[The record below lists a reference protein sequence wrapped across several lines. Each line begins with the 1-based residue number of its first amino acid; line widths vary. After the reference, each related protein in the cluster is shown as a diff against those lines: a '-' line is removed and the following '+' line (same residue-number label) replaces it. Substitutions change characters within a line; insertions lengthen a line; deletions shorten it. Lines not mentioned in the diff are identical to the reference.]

1 MSELTN
7 IHARAVKDLTTPT
20 ELPADPNALDQV
32 KLVAGNFPAE
42 YAGNEAMTVGMI
54 KELAAQG
61 REEEIEAVNL
71 RIATEENRAKKVE
84 AALINNKA
92 NKATTLSGYGI
103 TDAYTQGEIDS
114 KVSSLESKK
123 ANKADVDTTLSNLST
138 TANKYY
144 STLAAA
150 NADIANIALNQSV
163 TIGEEANSGLWY
175 KATAGATSLTK
186 SPYDPLTQSQ
196 KYTNSV
202 LAEGYIKNYSTE
214 TTLKASV
221 PPVLEM
227 RARAEDTRK
236 IWHWKRTSGEGV
248 APITGTWTDT
258 GMSDLD
264 IAKALVSDAQTAITH
279 LNLAVQELALN
290 SLDIKALEEFQA
302 QTINHNV
309 ETLLAFNTLTT
320 TLSEFSEVEKYFS
333 EEEKLKRLEVT
344 KILLN
349 EFNDLKAN
357 GVVGNKQADVA
368 NIYTF
373 PEPKSAVVINLETT
387 LGIPEVKGDV
397 RKGTVTLTIDGETI
411 TTPCT
416 YEVQGS
422 SSAFFPKKNMTFAF
436 FDDEDLTVESQV
448 KIGEL
453 LPHHEL
459 IYKANWIDH
468 THVRNIGAN
477 RIWKQMQESRKNVPI
492 RDIDNTYV
500 GKTGIDGVETGA
512 LGHVQGY
519 SCLVKVNGNFYGIGS
534 FNIGKKRQNY
544 NLPKNKPEK
553 IFLEINHWTPITVLD
568 TENTGWNGSEIVE
581 IKTPSSPTTV
591 TMQYIQ
597 DLRDFA
603 ALPQAE
609 FTAKIGEKLDKNN
622 IIDYIIFTDFT
633 CAVDLV
639 ANTTDEIKNGNLIS
653 WTGKKWFFMPYDL
666 DTVFGLHYGGISIEY
681 PPTSNAVDSPFWN
694 KIKVAY
700 AADLKARYVE
710 LRKEILTVNNVRKV
724 IHDLSSKFTVEMYAA
739 EFEKWTTL
747 PSKEITSINQIQNW
761 VAARLQ
767 YMDNK
772 YNPTV

>member
-1 MSELTN
+1 MSEIVN
-7 IHARAVKDLTTPT
+7 IHARKLRDITTPISIGVDFSIFAKVKIPT
-20 ELPADPNALDQV
+20 GAMPDGFANFEGLTLEQIIQVLANYSNKYFEPAQQAEFEARLNVLMQQFNLRAESAL
-32 KLVAGNFPAE
+32 
-42 YAGNEAMTVGMI
+42 
-54 KELAAQG
+54 AQG
-61 REEEIEAVNL
+61 FFQGF
-71 RIATEENRAKKVE
+71 ATEAEILASHPTVE
-84 AALINNKA
+84 QA
-92 NKATTLSGYGI
+92 
-103 TDAYTQGEIDS
+103 
-114 KVSSLESKK
+114 
-123 ANKADVDTTLSNLST
+123 
-138 TANKYY
+138 
-144 STLAAA
+144 
-150 NADIANIALNQSV
+150 
-163 TIGEEANSGLWY
+163 W
-175 KATAGATSLTK
+175 
-186 SPYDPLTQSQ
+186 
-196 KYTNSV
+196 
-202 LAEGYIKNYSTE
+202 
-214 TTLKASV
+214 
-221 PPVLEM
+221 
-227 RARAEDTRK
+227 ARADDTRK
-236 IWHWKRTSGEGV
+236 VYRWDKSEE
-248 APITGTWTDT
+248 TWTDT

-264 IAKALVSDAQTAITH
+264 IAKALVSDTQTAITH

-290 SLDIKALEEFQA
+290 SSLAVQELALNSSDIEALEKFQT
-302 QTINHNV
+302 QTINHNA
-309 ETLLAFNTLTT
+309 ETLLAINTLATM
-320 TLSEFSEVEKYFS
+320 LSEFSDIEKYFS

-368 NIYTF
+368 NIYSF
-373 PEPKSAVVINLETT
+373 PEPKSIVTINLETT

-453 LPHHEL
+453 LPQHEL

-500 GKTGIDGVETGA
+500 DKTGIDGIETGA

-534 FNIGKKRQNY
+534 LNIGKKRQNY

-553 IFLEINHWTPITVLD
+553 IFLGINHWTPITELD
-568 TENTGWNGSEIVE
+568 TENQGWNGSEIVE
-581 IKTPSSPTTV
+581 IKTPSSPTIV

-639 ANTTDEIKNGNLIS
+639 MNSTDRIKNGNLIS

-666 DTVFGLHYGGISIEY
+666 DTVFGLHFGGISIEY
-681 PPTSNAVDSPFWN
+681 PPTLNTVDSPFWN

-724 IHDLSSKFTVEMYAA
+724 IQELSSKFTVEMYAA

>member
-1 MSELTN
+1 MSEIIN
-7 IHARAVKDLTTPT
+7 IHARKLRDITTPISIGADFSIFAKVKIPT
-20 ELPADPNALDQV
+20 GAMPDGFANFEGLTLEQIIQVLANYSNKYFEPAQQAEFEARLNVLMQQFNLRAESAL
-32 KLVAGNFPAE
+32 
-42 YAGNEAMTVGMI
+42 
-54 KELAAQG
+54 AQG
-61 REEEIEAVNL
+61 FFQGF
-71 RIATEENRAKKVE
+71 ATEAEILASHPTVE
-84 AALINNKA
+84 QA
-92 NKATTLSGYGI
+92 
-103 TDAYTQGEIDS
+103 
-114 KVSSLESKK
+114 
-123 ANKADVDTTLSNLST
+123 
-138 TANKYY
+138 
-144 STLAAA
+144 
-150 NADIANIALNQSV
+150 
-163 TIGEEANSGLWY
+163 W
-175 KATAGATSLTK
+175 
-186 SPYDPLTQSQ
+186 
-196 KYTNSV
+196 
-202 LAEGYIKNYSTE
+202 
-214 TTLKASV
+214 
-221 PPVLEM
+221 
-227 RARAEDTRK
+227 ARADDTRK
-236 IWHWKRTSGEGV
+236 VYRWDKSKE
-248 APITGTWTDT
+248 TWTDT

-264 IAKALVSDAQTAITH
+264 IAKALVSDTQTAITH

-290 SLDIKALEEFQA
+290 SSDIKALEKFQA

-309 ETLLAFNTLTT
+309 ETLLAINTLAT
-320 TLSEFSEVEKYFS
+320 TLSEFSDVEKYFS

-357 GVVGNKQADVA
+357 GVAGNKQADVA

-373 PEPKSAVVINLETT
+373 PEPKSVVVINLETT
-387 LGIPEVKGDV
+387 LGIPEAKGDV

-459 IYKANWIDH
+459 VYKANWIDH

-477 RIWKQMQESRKNVPI
+477 RIWKQMQESRKNIPI

-500 GKTGIDGVETGA
+500 GKTGKDGVETGA

-603 ALPQAE
+603 ALPQTE

-666 DTVFGLHYGGISIEY
+666 DTVFGLHFGGISIEY
-681 PPTSNAVDSPFWN
+681 PPTLNAVDSPFWN

-724 IHDLSSKFTVEMYAA
+724 IQDLSSKFTVEMYAA

>member
-1 MSELTN
+1 MSEIVN
-7 IHARAVKDLTTPT
+7 IHARKLRDITTPISIGVDFSIFAKVKIPT
-20 ELPADPNALDQV
+20 GAMPDGFANFEGLTLEQIIQVLANYSNKYFEPAQQAEFEARLNVLMQQFNLRAESAL
-32 KLVAGNFPAE
+32 
-42 YAGNEAMTVGMI
+42 
-54 KELAAQG
+54 AQG
-61 REEEIEAVNL
+61 FFQGF
-71 RIATEENRAKKVE
+71 ATEAEILASHPTVE
-84 AALINNKA
+84 QA
-92 NKATTLSGYGI
+92 
-103 TDAYTQGEIDS
+103 
-114 KVSSLESKK
+114 
-123 ANKADVDTTLSNLST
+123 
-138 TANKYY
+138 
-144 STLAAA
+144 
-150 NADIANIALNQSV
+150 
-163 TIGEEANSGLWY
+163 W
-175 KATAGATSLTK
+175 
-186 SPYDPLTQSQ
+186 
-196 KYTNSV
+196 
-202 LAEGYIKNYSTE
+202 
-214 TTLKASV
+214 
-221 PPVLEM
+221 
-227 RARAEDTRK
+227 ARADDTRK
-236 IWHWKRTSGEGV
+236 VYRWDKSEE
-248 APITGTWTDT
+248 TWTDT

-264 IAKALVSDAQTAITH
+264 IAKALVSDTQTAITH

-290 SLDIKALEEFQA
+290 SSDIEALEKFQT
-302 QTINHNV
+302 QTINHNA
-309 ETLLAFNTLTT
+309 ETLLAINTLATM
-320 TLSEFSEVEKYFS
+320 LSEFSDIEKYFS

-368 NIYTF
+368 NIYSF
-373 PEPKSAVVINLETT
+373 PEPKSIVTINLETT

-453 LPHHEL
+453 LPQHEL

-500 GKTGIDGVETGA
+500 DKTGIDGIETGA

-534 FNIGKKRQNY
+534 LNIGKKRQNY

-553 IFLEINHWTPITVLD
+553 IFLGINHWTPITELD
-568 TENTGWNGSEIVE
+568 TENQGWNGSEIVE
-581 IKTPSSPTTV
+581 IKTPSSPTIV

-639 ANTTDEIKNGNLIS
+639 MNSTDRIKNGNLIS

-666 DTVFGLHYGGISIEY
+666 DTVFGLHFGGISIEY
-681 PPTSNAVDSPFWN
+681 PPTLNTVDSPFWN

-724 IHDLSSKFTVEMYAA
+724 IQELSSKFTVEMYAA